1 MDGVIYGCLSLQ
13 AQGPPIDL
21 SRLLPLADMQID
33 RSNHLSKYTPER
45 AHSFDYL
52 HGGIGTES
60 HKSYVPTRG
69 MTISGYRVG
78 VESKDN
84 LTRKV
89 IQNLL
94 TMNSDNDVHEQSTF
108 LGLAHNNIYL
118 KTQGRFIMS
127 LDLASPLD
135 GQASQRSKFLLMSRD
150 MQLNMLAFC
159 NSSHTNMYLMWTNEQ
174 NIENR
179 MQSVYGEEY
188 YYYRVFPILNSTC
201 IIHSQYLMN
210 KVKKWQRIL
219 RDPLKIFNA
228 LDSHLH
234 RKSLGSNL

>member
-1 MDGVIYGCLSLQ
+1 MDGVIYGCLTLQ
-13 AQGPPIDL
+13 AQGTPIDL
-21 SRLLPLADMQID
+21 SKLLPLADMKVD
-33 RSNHLSKYTPER
+33 MSNHLSLYTPER
-45 AHSFDYL
+45 ANWFDYL
-52 HGGIGTES
+52 HGGLNTES
-60 HKSYVPTRG
+60 HKAYVPARG

-78 VESKDN
+78 VDTEDN

-94 TMNSDNDVHEQSTF
+94 TMNSDSDVHEQSTF
-108 LGLAHNNIYL
+108 LGLAHTNLYL

-127 LDLASPLD
+127 LDIS
-135 GQASQRSKFLLMSRD
+135 SQRSKFLLMSRD

-159 NSSHTNMYLMWTNEQ
+159 NSNQSNLYLMWTNEQ

-179 MQSVYGEEY
+179 MQSIYGEEF
-188 YYYRVFPILNSTC
+188 YYYRIFPILNSTC

-210 KVKKWQRIL
+210 KVKKWQRVL